1 MGKMMVRLRQQA
13 PSFQGL
19 RPASAAA
26 SAAKRANPATGTR
39 CERLL
44 AAELRARGFSFSE
57 SARAIPG
64 RPDFIFEQER
74 LLIFCDGDFWHGRRW
89 PQLRSTLAEGS
100 NGDYWVRKI
109 QANRSRDRR
118 HDRLLTEAGW
128 RVLRLWEGDI
138 LASPGTCAE
147 LIAHA
152 PCLPQSLPPGR

>member
-1 MGKMMVRLRQQA
+1 MVRLRQQA

-44 AAELRARGFSFSE
+44 AAELRARGFSFSDD
-57 SARAIPG
+57 ARALPG

-89 PQLRSTLAEGS
+89 AQLRSKLAEGS

-109 QANRSRDRR
+109 KANRSRDRR
-118 HDRLLTEAGW
+118 HDRLLTKAGW
-128 RVLRLWEGDI
+128 RGVRLWECDI
-138 LASPGTCAE
+138 LASPGRCAE
-147 LIAHA
+147 LIARALRH
-152 PCLPQSLPPGR
+152 PQSLPSGR